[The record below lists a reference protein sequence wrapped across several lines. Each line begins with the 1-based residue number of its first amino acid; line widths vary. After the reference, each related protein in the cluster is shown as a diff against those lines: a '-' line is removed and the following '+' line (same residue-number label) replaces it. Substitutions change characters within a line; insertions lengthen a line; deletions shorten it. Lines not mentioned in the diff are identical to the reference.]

1 MASHWTNEDEELLAA
16 LDDALRTARAVP
28 RDFIE
33 AGKAAYT
40 WRSIDAELAELDDGT
55 ELATLSYDSA
65 VHQENTRAAAQA
77 EAAPLRALTFASN
90 DLAIELEITSD
101 ELHGQLVPPQ
111 PGRVEVRLATGQVL
125 TAAVDEL
132 GWFVLQPVPPGS
144 FRLLCHTSGG
154 GSVLTGWITP

>member
-1 MASHWTNEDEELLAA
+1 MASHWADDDTELLAA

-28 RDFIE
+28 HEFID
-33 AGKAAYT
+33 AGKAAYA
-40 WRSIDAELAELDDGT
+40 WRTIDAELAELGDDT

-65 VHQENTRAAAQA
+65 IHRESTRTAIRA

-90 DLAIELEITSD
+90 DLAIELEITTD

-111 PGRVEVRLATGQVL
+111 AGSVEVRLATGQVL
-125 TAAVDEL
+125 PAAVDEI
-132 GWFVLQPVPPGS
+132 GWFVVRPVPPGS

-154 GSVLTGWITP
+154 SSVLTGWITP